1 MAEVIGLGSVAV
13 EHALTLIFPSSDSPG
28 GWQPQPKQRVASELA
43 GKVDDL
49 LYGGAAGGGKTE
61 WLIEYVASEMEAK
74 AFNRGVIF
82 RRVFPSL
89 SRTIVPRAKQ
99 KLWGRAKWNGQE
111 HTFTFPNGS
120 VLELASL
127 QYADNVY
134 DHQGAEYGIV
144 AFEEITEFL
153 QAQVEYMIG
162 RLRAPA
168 DGIRP
173 HLVATTNPGGSGHKW
188 VKRWWV
194 KPAADDLP
202 FEELEGGREV
212 PTKVEPYKAWR
223 PAKTVDNP
231 TPRSRVFVPATLA
244 DNPKLLERDPE
255 YVNRLRA
262 NSNRALRKA
271 YEEGDWD
278 AIDAV
283 EGALWVASD
292 LDGGRVRVAPSSQR
306 RVVAVDPS
314 DGNEDGD
321 GFGVCVASRGR
332 DGQMYAEASFE
343 WRMSVRKMA
352 EAAVGIYH
360 QVGADALVV
369 EKNHG
374 GKWMLEV
381 FRQVDPYVNLVVTWA
396 SDGKRTRAE
405 PVAALFEHDPRALMP
420 YRAHMVG
427 FQADLESELTDTN
440 FSNGEPSPNRL
451 DALVW
456 AGTELMLGQR
466 QAKQDGLMNDQ
477 RLAGR
482 R

>member
-1 MAEVIGLGSVAV
+1 MG
-13 EHALTLIFPSSDSPG
+13 LIFPDNDNG
-28 GWQPQPKQRVASELA
+28 MWVPQPKQQLATELA
-43 GKVDDL
+43 GQADDL

-61 WLIEYVASEMEAK
+61 WLIEYVAAQMEAH
-74 AFNRGVIF
+74 AHNRGVIF

-89 SRTIVPRAKQ
+89 ARTIVPRAKQ
-99 KLWGRAKWNGQE
+99 KLWARARWNGQD

-127 QYADNVY
+127 QYADSVL

-144 AFEEITEFL
+144 AFEEITEFT
-153 QAQVEYMIG
+153 QEQVESLIG

-173 HLVATTNPGGSGHKW
+173 HLVATTNPGGRGHKW

-194 KPAADDLP
+194 KPKTDDLP
-202 FEELEGGREV
+202 LDETGEPV
-212 PTKVEPYKAWR
+212 PAKPYTPWR
-223 PAKTVDNP
+223 PQATEDNP
-231 TPRSRVFVPATLA
+231 KPRIRVFVPATLA

-283 EGALWVASD
+283 EGALWVAED
-292 LDGGRVRVAPSSQR
+292 IDGGRVRRSPASAR

-314 DGNEDGD
+314 DGDEGGD

-332 DGQMYAEASFE
+332 DGVFYVEQSYE
-343 WRMSVRKMA
+343 WRMSPRKMA
-352 EAAVGIYH
+352 EASVQLYH
-360 QVGADALVV
+360 SVGADALVI

-374 GKWMLEV
+374 QKWMLEV
-381 FRQVDPYVNLVVTWA
+381 FRQVDPYVNTVVTWA

-405 PVAALFEHDPRALMP
+405 PVAALFEHDPDALLP
-420 YRAHMVG
+420 YRARMVG
-427 FQADLESELTDTN
+427 FLEDLESELTDTN
-440 FSNGEPSPNRL
+440 FKDGEPSPNRL
-451 DALVW
+451 DAMVW
-456 AGTELMLGQR
+456 AGTELMLGAR
-466 QAKQDGLMNDQ
+466 LVKRDGRMDDQ

>member
-1 MAEVIGLGSVAV
+1 MRGLGETAINK
-13 EHALTLIFPSSDSPG
+13 ALELIFPTGDDVS
-28 GWQPQPKQRVASELA
+28 WTPQPKQALASELA
-43 GKVDDL
+43 GKADDL

-61 WLIEYVASEMEAK
+61 WLIEYVAKQMEDHPGNK
-74 AFNRGVIF
+74 GVIF
-82 RRVFPSL
+82 RREFPRL
-89 SRTIVPRAKQ
+89 ARTILPRAKA
-99 KLWGRAKWNGQE
+99 KLWSRAKWNGQE

-127 QYADNVY
+127 QYEDSVY
-134 DHQGAEYGIV
+134 SHQGTEYGIV
-144 AFEEITEFL
+144 AFEEITEFS
-153 QAQVEYMIG
+153 QAQVEALIG

-194 KPAADDLP
+194 KPKLDDIPYEQLP
-202 FEELEGGREV
+202 DGREIPIKVV
-212 PTKVEPYKAWR
+212 PYVPWR
-223 PAKTVDNP
+223 PQATEEQPK
-231 TPRSRVFVPATLA
+231 PRVRVFVPATLA

-283 EGALWVASD
+283 EGALWDPAD
-292 LDGGRVRVAPSSQR
+292 LDGGRVRLAPDALR

-314 DGNEDGD
+314 DGDADGD
-321 GFGVCVASRGR
+321 GFGVSVCSRGR
-332 DGQMYAEASFE
+332 DGVLYVEASFE
-343 WRMSVRKMA
+343 WHMSPRKMA
-352 EAAVGIYH
+352 EATVQLAEK
-360 QVGADALVV
+360 VGADAIVV

-381 FRQVDPYVNLVVTWA
+381 FRQVDPYANLIVTWA

-405 PVAALFEHDPRALMP
+405 PVAALFEYDPKALLP
-420 YRAHMVG
+420 YRARIVG
-427 FQADLESELTDTN
+427 FQELLESELTDTN
-440 FSNGEPSPNRL
+440 FRDGEPSPNRL

-466 QAKQDGLMNDQ
+466 QARDSQIDDQ
-477 RLAGR
+477 RLTGR

>member
-1 MAEVIGLGSVAV
+1 MKAAAI
-13 EHALTLIFPSSDSPG
+13 EHALSLIFPTAGPN
-28 GWQPQPKQRVASELA
+28 GWVPQPKQKVASELA
-43 GKVDDL
+43 GQVDDL

-61 WLIEYVASEMEAK
+61 WLIEYVASEMEAN

-89 SRTIVPRAKQ
+89 DRSVVPRAKA
-99 KLWGRAKWNGQE
+99 KLWGRAKWNGQN

-127 QYADNVY
+127 QYADTVY

-153 QAQVEYMIG
+153 QGQVEYMIG
-162 RLRAPA
+162 RLRSPA

-173 HLVATTNPGGSGHKW
+173 HLVATTNPGGRGHKW

-194 KPAADDLP
+194 KPKVDDIP
-202 FEELEGGREV
+202 FEQLDDGREIPV
-212 PTKVEPYKAWR
+212 KVEPYKPWR
-223 PAKTVDNP
+223 PAATPDNP
-231 TPRSRVFVPATLA
+231 KPRLRAFVPATLA
-244 DNPKLLERDPE
+244 DNPKLLERDPD

-271 YEEGDWD
+271 LEEGDWD

-283 EGALWVASD
+283 EGALWDGAD
-292 LDGGRVRVAPSSQR
+292 LDRGRVRLAPTSAR

-314 DGNEDGD
+314 DGDEGGD
-321 GFGVCVASRGR
+321 GFGVSVCSRGR
-332 DGQMYAEASFE
+332 DGVLYVEASYE
-343 WRMSVRKMA
+343 WRMSPRKMA
-352 EAAVGIYH
+352 EATIQLSEV
-360 QVGADALVV
+360 VGADAIVV

-381 FRQVDPYVNLVVTWA
+381 FRQVDPYANLVVTWA

-405 PVAALFEHDPRALMP
+405 PVAALFEHDPKARLP
-420 YRAHMVG
+420 YRARIVG
-427 FQADLESELTDTN
+427 FQEDLENELTETN
-440 FSNGEPSPNRL
+440 FREGEPSPNRL

-466 QAKQDGLMNDQ
+466 QARNEGQMDDQ

>member
-1 MAEVIGLGSVAV
+1 MSAFTPEQVDS
-13 EHALTLIFPSSDSPG
+13 ALAMLFPTG
-28 GWQPQPKQRVASELA
+28 AQAGWQPQPKQALA
-43 GKVDDL
+43 TQLAARADDL

-61 WLIEYVASEMEAK
+61 WLIEYVAAQMEAH
-74 AFNRGVIF
+74 AHNRGVIF

-89 SRTIVPRAKQ
+89 SRTIVPRAKA
-99 KLWGRAKWNGQE
+99 KLWARAKWNGQE
-111 HTFTFPNGS
+111 HTFTFPNRS

-127 QYADNVY
+127 QYADSVY

-144 AFEEITEFL
+144 AFEEVTEFL
-153 QAQVEYMIG
+153 QEQVEYMIG

-173 HLVATTNPGGSGHKW
+173 HLVATTNPGGAGHRW

-194 KPAADDLP
+194 KPQADDIP
-202 FEELEGGREV
+202 FEQLPDGREL
-212 PTKVEPYKAWR
+212 PIAVEPYKPWR
-223 PAKTVDNP
+223 PAATDDNP
-231 TPRSRVFVPATLA
+231 TPRLRVFVPATLA
-244 DNPKLLERDPE
+244 DNPRLLERDPD

-283 EGALWVASD
+283 EGALWVAAD
-292 LDGGRVRVAPSSQR
+292 LDGGRVRLAPTSAR

-314 DGNEDGD
+314 DGDEGGD
-321 GFGVCVASRGR
+321 GFGVSVCSRGR
-332 DGQMYAEASFE
+332 DGVGYVEASYE
-343 WRMSVRKMA
+343 WRFSVRKMA
-352 EAAVGIYH
+352 EATVQLAE
-360 QVGADALVV
+360 QVGADAIIV

-374 GKWMLEV
+374 GKWMLDV
-381 FRQVDPYVNLVVTWA
+381 FRDVDPYANIKVVWA

-405 PVAALFEHDPRALMP
+405 PVAALFEHDPTAQLP
-420 YRAHMVG
+420 YRARIVG
-427 FQADLESELTDTN
+427 WQPELEAELTDTN
-440 FSNGEPSPNRL
+440 FRDGEPSPNRL

-456 AGTELMLGQR
+456 ALTELMLGMR
-466 QAKQDGLMNDQ
+466 QAREQGQFNDQ

>member
-1 MAEVIGLGSVAV
+1 MTTIHPSIL
-13 EHALTLIFPSSDSPG
+13 EHALSLIFPENDEGTWS
-28 GWQPQPKQRVASELA
+28 PQPKQKRATELA
-43 GKVDDL
+43 SQVDDL

-61 WLIEYVASEMEAK
+61 WLIEYVASQMEAHP
-74 AFNRGVIF
+74 FNRGVIF

-89 SRTIVPRAKQ
+89 ARTIAPRAKQ
-99 KLWGRAKWNGQE
+99 KLWGRAKWNGQD

-127 QYADNVY
+127 QYADSVY
-134 DHQGAEYGIV
+134 DHQGAEYGVV
-144 AFEEITEFL
+144 AFEEITEFQ

-168 DGIRP
+168 EGIRP

-194 KPAADDLP
+194 KPKPEDLP
-202 FEELEGGREV
+202 YEQLDDGREIPV
-212 PTKVEPYKAWR
+212 PVEPYKPWR
-223 PAKTVDNP
+223 PASTPDNP
-231 TPRSRVFVPATLA
+231 KPRLRCFVPATLA
-244 DNPKLLERDPE
+244 DNPRLLERDPD
-255 YVNRLRA
+255 YVDRLRA

-283 EGALWVASD
+283 EGALWISED
-292 LDGGRVRVAPSSQR
+292 LDRGRVRISPSSTR

-314 DGNEDGD
+314 DGDESGD

-332 DGQMYAEASFE
+332 DGVCYVEESHE
-343 WRMSVRKMA
+343 WHMSPRKMA
-352 EAAVGIYH
+352 EAAVQMYH
-360 QVGADALVV
+360 AVGADALVV

-381 FRQVDPYVNLVVTWA
+381 FRQVDPYVNLIVTWA

-405 PVAALFEHDPRALMP
+405 PVAALFEHDEEALLP
-420 YRAHMVG
+420 YRARIVG
-427 FQADLESELTDTN
+427 WQEDLETELTETN
-440 FSNGEPSPNRL
+440 FRSGEPSPNRL

-456 AGTELMLGQR
+456 AATELMLGQR
-466 QAKQDGLMNDQ
+466 QAKSDGQIRDQ
-477 RLAGR
+477 RLSGR

>member
-1 MAEVIGLGSVAV
+1 MR
-13 EHALTLIFPSSDSPG
+13 LIFPEAAEDV
-28 GWQPQPKQRVASELA
+28 WKPQPKQKMATQLA
-43 GKVDDL
+43 GQVDDL

-61 WLIEYVASEMEAK
+61 WLIEYVAAQMENHPH
-74 AFNRGVIF
+74 NRGVIF

-89 SRTIVPRAKQ
+89 ARTIVPRAKQ
-99 KLWGRAKWNGQE
+99 KLWARARWNGGD

-127 QYADNVY
+127 QYADSVL
-134 DHQGAEYGIV
+134 DHQGAEYGVV

-153 QAQVEYMIG
+153 QDQVEYMIG
-162 RLRAPA
+162 RLRSPGT
-168 DGIRP
+168 GIRP
-173 HLVATTNPGGSGHKW
+173 HLVATTNPGGRGHKW

-194 KPAADDLP
+194 KPQVEDLP
-202 FEELEGGREV
+202 FEGMPDGRELPIVVQPYV
-212 PTKVEPYKAWR
+212 PWR
-223 PAKTVDNP
+223 PAASQDQPK
-231 TPRSRVFVPATLA
+231 PRLRVFVPATLE
-244 DNPKLLERDPE
+244 DNPKLLERDPD

-262 NSNRALRKA
+262 NSNRALRRA

-283 EGALWVASD
+283 EGALWTEED
-292 LDGGRVRVAPSSQR
+292 LDGGRVRVSPPSQR

-321 GFGVCVASRGR
+321 GFGVAVASRGR
-332 DGQMYAEASFE
+332 DGVFYAEASFE
-343 WRMSVRKMA
+343 WRMSPRKMA
-352 EAAVGIYH
+352 EAAIQLYH
-360 QVGADALVV
+360 TVGADALVV

-381 FRQVDPYVNLVVTWA
+381 FRQVDPYVNLVVVWA

-405 PVAALFEHDPRALMP
+405 PVAALFEHDPEALLP
-420 YRAHMVG
+420 YRARLVG
-427 FQADLESELTDTN
+427 FQEDLEAELTATN
-440 FSNGEPSPNRL
+440 FRDNEPSPNRL

-466 QAKQDGLMNDQ
+466 QARSADRMNDQ

>member
-1 MAEVIGLGSVAV
+1 MSFTEAQVDT
-13 EHALTLIFPSSDSPG
+13 ALSLIFPTG
-28 GWQPQPKQRVASELA
+28 EKAGWTPQPKQSLATQLA
-43 GKVDDL
+43 GQADDL

-61 WLIEYVASEMEAK
+61 WLIEYVASQMEAHPH
-74 AFNRGVIF
+74 NRGVIF

-89 SRTIVPRAKQ
+89 SRTIEPRAKQ
-99 KLWGRAKWNGQE
+99 KLWSRAKYNGQT

-127 QYADNVY
+127 QYADSVY
-134 DHQGAEYGIV
+134 DHQGAEYGII
-144 AFEEITEFL
+144 AFEEVTEFL

-173 HLVATTNPGGSGHKW
+173 HMVATTNPGGAGHKW

-194 KPAADDLP
+194 KPATDDIP
-202 FEELEGGREV
+202 FETINTDSGKRDV
-212 PTKVEPYKAWR
+212 PLKVEPYKPWR
-223 PAKTVDNP
+223 PAATPEQP
-231 TPRSRVFVPATLA
+231 TPRLRVFVPATLA
-244 DNPKLLERDPE
+244 DNPRLLERDPE

-283 EGALWVASD
+283 EGALWVAAD
-292 LDGGRVRVAPSSQR
+292 LDGGRVRAVPPSQR

-314 DGNEDGD
+314 DGDETGD
-321 GFGVCVASRGR
+321 GFGVSVCSRGR
-332 DGQMYAEASFE
+332 DGVGYVEASYE
-343 WRMSVRKMA
+343 WRFSVRKMA
-352 EAAVGIYH
+352 EATVQLAE
-360 QVGADALVV
+360 QVGADCIVV

-374 GKWMLEV
+374 GKWMLDV
-381 FRQVDPYVNLVVTWA
+381 FRDVDPYANIKVVWA

-405 PVAALFEHDPRALMP
+405 PVAALFECDPKAIMP
-420 YRAHMVG
+420 YRARIVG
-427 FQADLESELTDTN
+427 FQEELEAELTDTN
-440 FSNGEPSPNRL
+440 FRDGEPSPNRL
-451 DALVW
+451 DAMVW
-456 AGTELMLGQR
+456 AMTELMLGQR
-466 QAKQDGLMNDQ
+466 QARSNNYHDV
-477 RLAGR
+477 RLSGR

>member
-1 MAEVIGLGSVAV
+1 MSKPLWAGAV
-13 EHALTLIFPSSDSPG
+13 DHAMSLIFPAHDNG
-28 GWQPQPKQRVASELA
+28 VWQPQPKQKLATELA
-43 GKVDDL
+43 GQADDL

-61 WLIEYVASEMEAK
+61 WLIEYVAGQMEAHP
-74 AFNRGVIF
+74 FNRGVIF

-89 SRTIVPRAKQ
+89 ARTIVPRAKA
-99 KLWGRAKWNGQE
+99 KLWARAKWNGQD

-127 QYADNVY
+127 QYEDSVL

-144 AFEEITEFL
+144 GFEEITEFS
-153 QAQVEYMIG
+153 QAQVEALIG

-173 HLVATTNPGGSGHKW
+173 HLVATTNPGGRGHKW

-194 KPAADDLP
+194 KPKADDIP
-202 FEELEGGREV
+202 FEQLEDGREL
-212 PTKVEPYKAWR
+212 PIKVEPYKPWR
-223 PAKTVDNP
+223 PASTDDNP
-231 TPRSRVFVPATLA
+231 KPRLRVFVPATLA

-283 EGALWVASD
+283 EGALWSAED
-292 LDGGRVRVAPSSQR
+292 LDGGRVRLAPVSAR

-314 DGNEDGD
+314 DGDEGGD
-321 GFGVCVASRGR
+321 GFGVSVCSRGR
-332 DGQMYAEASFE
+332 DGVMYVEASYE

-352 EAAVGIYH
+352 EATVQLAE
-360 QVGADALVV
+360 QVGADAIVV

-381 FRQVDPYVNLVVTWA
+381 FRQVDPYANIVVTWA

-405 PVAALFEHDPRALMP
+405 PVAALFENDPKALMP
-420 YRAHMVG
+420 YRARIVG
-427 FQADLESELTDTN
+427 WQEDLESELTDTN
-440 FSNGEPSPNRL
+440 FKDGEPSPNRL

-466 QAKQDGLMNDQ
+466 QVKSDGQMNDQ

>member
-1 MAEVIGLGSVAV
+1 MSAFTDQQVQA
-13 EHALTLIFPSSDSPG
+13 ALAMIFPSDEQA
-28 GWQPQPKQRVASELA
+28 GWRPQPKQALAWELA
-43 GKVDDL
+43 GQADDL

-61 WLIEYVASEMEAK
+61 WLIEYVARQMEDHAY
-74 AFNRGVIF
+74 NRGVIF

-89 SRTIVPRAKQ
+89 SRTIEPRAKA
-99 KLWGRAKWNGQE
+99 KLWGRAKWNGQT

-127 QYADNVY
+127 QYADSVY

-168 DGIRP
+168 EGIRP
-173 HLVATTNPGGSGHKW
+173 HMVATTNPGGAGHKW

-194 KPAADDLP
+194 KPSPDDIPYEQLP
-202 FEELEGGREV
+202 DGRELPIV
-212 PTKVEPYKAWR
+212 VEPYKPWR
-223 PAKTVDNP
+223 PAATDDNP
-231 TPRSRVFVPATLA
+231 TPRMRVFVPATLA

-283 EGALWVASD
+283 EGALWTASD
-292 LDGGRVRVAPSSQR
+292 LDGGRVRLAPTSQR

-314 DGNEDGD
+314 DGDEGGD
-321 GFGVCVASRGR
+321 GFGVAVCSRGR
-332 DGQMYAEASFE
+332 DGVGYVEASYE
-343 WRMSVRKMA
+343 WRMSPRKMA
-352 EAAVGIYH
+352 EATVQLAE
-360 QVGADALVV
+360 QVGADAIVV

-381 FRQVDPYVNLVVTWA
+381 FRQVDPYANIQVVWA

-405 PVAALFEHDPRALMP
+405 PVAALFEHDPRALLP
-420 YRAHMVG
+420 YRARLVG
-427 FQADLESELTDTN
+427 FMPELESELTDTN
-440 FSNGEPSPNRL
+440 FRDGEPSPNRL
-451 DALVW
+451 DAMVW
-456 AGTELMLGQR
+456 GLTELMLGMR
-466 QAKQDGLMNDQ
+466 QARDKGALNDQ

>member
-1 MAEVIGLGSVAV
+1 MSAFTEASID
-13 EHALTLIFPSSDSPG
+13 HALSLIFPSEDTQ
-28 GWQPQPKQRVASELA
+28 GWKAQPKQQLASELA
-43 GKVDDL
+43 SQVDDL

-61 WLIEYVASEMEAK
+61 WLIEYVAGQMESHP
-74 AFNRGVIF
+74 FNRGVIF

-89 SRTIVPRAKQ
+89 SRTIVPRAKA

-127 QYADNVY
+127 QYADSVY
-134 DHQGAEYGIV
+134 DHQGAEYGII

-153 QAQVEYMIG
+153 QEQVEYMIG

-168 DGIRP
+168 EGIRP

-194 KPAADDLP
+194 KPKTEDIP
-202 FEELEGGREV
+202 FEQLEDGREI
-212 PTKVEPYKAWR
+212 PLKVEPYRPWR
-223 PAKTVDNP
+223 PAASDDNP
-231 TPRSRVFVPATLA
+231 KPRLRAFVPATLA
-244 DNPKLLERDPE
+244 DNPKLLERDPD

-283 EGALWVASD
+283 EGALWTAHD
-292 LDGGRVRVAPSSQR
+292 LDGGRVRIAPSSQR

-314 DGNEDGD
+314 DGDEGGD
-321 GFGVCVASRGR
+321 GFGVSVSSRGR
-332 DGQMYAEASFE
+332 DGVFYQEASYE
-343 WRMSVRKMA
+343 WRMSPRKMA
-352 EAAVGIYH
+352 EAAVGLYH
-360 QVGADALVV
+360 EVGADALVV

-381 FRQVDPYVNLVVTWA
+381 FRQVDPYVNLVVVWA

-405 PVAALFEHDPRALMP
+405 PVAALFEHDPDALLP
-420 YRAHMVG
+420 YRARMVG
-427 FQADLESELTDTN
+427 FQEELESELTDTN
-440 FSNGEPSPNRL
+440 FRNGEPSPNRL
-451 DALVW
+451 DAMVW
-456 AGTELMLGQR
+456 AATELMLGQR
-466 QAKQDGLMNDQ
+466 MAKSDGKMQDA
-477 RLAGR
+477 RLSGR